1 MVLPAKKVE
10 ELSDDEFEELMKNFD
25 DELDKYI
32 KNMIEEYLTFFLSKG
47 YRLSSIFENKLD
59 VISYSAVSLLEGSR
73 KNLYNLEEVKKKL
86 EEKYKLKITDD
97 TKTIIEEM

>member
-32 KNMIEEYLTFFLSKG
+32 KNMIEEYLTFFLAKE
-47 YRLSSIFENKLD
+47 YRLSSIFEN
-59 VISYSAVSLLEGSR
+59 
-73 KNLYNLEEVKKKL
+73 N
-86 EEKYKLKITDD
+86 
-97 TKTIIEEM
+97 